1 MMEVTSCGELERQ
14 TPEGDTGHP
23 LGDLCAKLRHW
34 AKPGSQG
41 EQVKPTWL
49 HSSSQN
55 IATTMCFGEWL
66 DCGLCVVQHHVRQ
79 RSVRE
84 KPSPSWHTQT
94 HTHISHIYIHVHTLM
109 LTHIHVHLR
118 TAHTHTCTLTHSTHT
133 YMYTY
138 AQHTHTCTLTHSTHI
153 HVHLRTA
160 HTHTC
165 TLTLSTHIHV
175 HLRSAHT
182 PTSIYVQVAAR
193 MVESSCYWMEHWER
207 PW

>member
-1 MMEVTSCGELERQ
+1 M
-14 TPEGDTGHP
+14 
-23 LGDLCAKLRHW
+23 
-34 AKPGSQG
+34 
-41 EQVKPTWL
+41 TWL

-55 IATTMCFGEWL
+55 IATTMWFCEWL

-118 TAHTHTCTLTHSTHT
+118 SAHT

-138 AQHTHTCTLTHSTHI
+138 AQHTHLQISMYRWRQGWWKAPAIGWSGGETPGEIERVCAGPETWPIRCRRAGSEPTSKASSGIECGGRAWGPVWNDLSFASNRHKTM
-153 HVHLRTA
+153 
-160 HTHTC
+160 HTHLC
-165 TLTLSTHIHV
+165 DAEKSQFHF
-175 HLRSAHT
+175 
-182 PTSIYVQVAAR
+182 P
-193 MVESSCYWMEHWER
+193 
-207 PW
+207 P